1 MNDFIYWDDPG
12 DSQANVDR
20 QEKNNLVAVYGTL
33 KLRRSNNSLLD
44 TSVYMGTARTKDTM
58 RLCVMSLPYLLRGAH
73 KDGKNVLVELYYVD
87 NDTMTKLDRLEGH
100 PVHYKREEIKLV
112 PEESLFNQEMT
123 AWVYMVGDEYDTKK
137 YYDEF

>member
-12 DSQANVDR
+12 DSQANVDK

-33 KLRRSNNSLLD
+33 KLGRPNNSLLD
-44 TSVYMGTARTKDTM
+44 TSVYMGTARTKEPM

-73 KDGKNVLVELYYVD
+73 KDGKNVLLELYYVD
-87 NDTMTKLDRLEGH
+87 NYTMTKLDRLEGH

-123 AWVYMVGDEYDTKK
+123 AWVYMVGDNYDNKT
-137 YYDEF
+137 YHDEF